1 MGAWSAAI
9 LGNDTSCEVRERFF
23 ELYDLGEDPKNIASI
38 ILDEQKENLEYDKT
52 NVWFGLALACW
63 ECKVLT
69 KEIFNEV
76 KSIVDTKEDIEFNK
90 ELGADDDFLKKRQK
104 VLDDF
109 INKIVV
115 EKAKARLQKKTP
127 IQVASIYKAGMC
139 LAYKNNTGN
148 YIGIYITKSEHF
160 KNKGKIEFFFMDFE
174 ITYLP
179 TLKMYIN
186 SKLYGLKKLG
196 SDWAQH
202 SYEYQGN
209 VTDLHYE
216 KDSKENFF
224 NYIPRTLILIGQLKE
239 SDPTKLI
246 NNYKGDF
253 MYLQNPDKMI
263 ASMENVRLEGK
274 KEFKLSTMTLA
285 DLLDKIALAE

>member
-9 LGNDTSCEVRERFF
+9 LGNDTSCEVKERFF

-38 ILDEQKENLEYDKT
+38 LLGEQKQNLEYDKT

-63 ECKVLT
+63 ECKFLT
-69 KEIFNEV
+69 SEIFNEV
-76 KSIVDTKEDIEFNK
+76 KKIVDTKEDIEFNK
-90 ELGADDDFLKKRQK
+90 DLDADSDFLKKRQK
-104 VLDDF
+104 ALDDF
-109 INKIVV
+109 INKISV
-115 EKAKARLQKKTP
+115 EKVKPRLRKTIQKE
-127 IQVASIYKAGMC
+127 VESIYKAGMC
-139 LAYKNNTGN
+139 LTYKNHMDK
-148 YIGIYITKSEHF
+148 YIGIYLTKSEHF

-174 ITYLP
+174 SSSIP
-179 TLKMYIN
+179 TLKMYLD

-196 SDWAQH
+196 ADWAQH

-216 KDSKENFF
+216 KKSKEDFF
-224 NYIPRTLILIGQLKE
+224 NYLPKTLALIGQLKE
-239 SDPTKLI
+239 SDPTELI

-253 MYLQNPDKMI
+253 LYLQNPNKMI
-263 ASMENVRLEGK
+263 ESMENIRSEGK

-285 DLLDKIALAE
+285 DLLDKIGL

>member
-9 LGNDTSCEVRERFF
+9 LGNDTSCEVKERFF
-23 ELYDLGEDPKNIASI
+23 ELYDLGEDPENIASI
-38 ILDEQKENLEYDKT
+38 ILDEQKENLEYDKA
-52 NVWFGLALACW
+52 NIWFGLALACW

-69 KEIFNEV
+69 KEIFNEA
-76 KSIVDTKEDIEFNK
+76 KIIVDTKEDIEFNK
-90 ELGADDDFLKKRQK
+90 GLDADDDFLKKRQK

-109 INKIVV
+109 ITKISV
-115 EKAKARLQKKTP
+115 EKAKARLRKKIP
-127 IQVASIYKAGMC
+127 IQVESIYKAGMC
-139 LAYKNNTGN
+139 LAYKNHTGN

-160 KNKGKIEFFFMDFE
+160 KYKGKIEFFFMDFE
-174 ITYLP
+174 SSSLP
-179 TLKMYIN
+179 TLKMYID

-196 SDWAQH
+196 ADWAQH

-216 KDSKENFF
+216 KDTKEIFF
-224 NYIPRTLILIGQLKE
+224 HNTPKTLTKIGQLKE
-239 SDPTKLI
+239 PDPAKLI

-263 ASMENVRLEGK
+263 NSMENIRLEGK
-274 KEFKLSTMTLA
+274 KEFKLSAITLS